1 MLKIWHQSLN
11 CRSRTAVRLT
21 WTCAVFICDKKLTL
35 NWALLRDTGMSWQC
49 LIYLYLQCFKV
60 SLTAISALLKWEKR
74 ELSSKQLFQHKTVAF
89 PCRWLI
95 QVRWGR
101 RGGIR
106 LWALSVNHTA
116 LPHRR
121 HLSPNTK
128 GFGPWGTLKPISSL
142 TCNPSRS
149 TKSSIVECYHIHFL
163 CKRGCSKEKVRGRE
177 QGGKKGFEETLGYV
191 LGTFVV
197 YFFCTSSNVRCV
209 PFVSWCGLQAS
220 SYDLDIQ
227 T

>member
-1 MLKIWHQSLN
+1 
-11 CRSRTAVRLT
+11 
-21 WTCAVFICDKKLTL
+21 
-35 NWALLRDTGMSWQC
+35 MSP
-49 LIYLYLQCFKV
+49 
-60 SLTAISALLKWEKR
+60 TAISALLKWEKG
-74 ELSSKQLFQHKTVAF
+74 ELCSKQLFQHKTVAF

-95 QVRWGR
+95 QVQWGG

-106 LWALSVNHTA
+106 LWAVSVNHTV

-128 GFGPWGTLKPISSL
+128 GFSPRGTLKPISSL

-163 CKRGCSKEKVRGRE
+163 CKRGMFRRKSKRPRTERKGGVWRDFGISPWKALCGIVFLPHPMSLPCVVLVSQHAVQACSFTPGM
-177 QGGKKGFEETLGYV
+177 
-191 LGTFVV
+191 
-197 YFFCTSSNVRCV
+197 
-209 PFVSWCGLQAS
+209 
-220 SYDLDIQ
+220 Q